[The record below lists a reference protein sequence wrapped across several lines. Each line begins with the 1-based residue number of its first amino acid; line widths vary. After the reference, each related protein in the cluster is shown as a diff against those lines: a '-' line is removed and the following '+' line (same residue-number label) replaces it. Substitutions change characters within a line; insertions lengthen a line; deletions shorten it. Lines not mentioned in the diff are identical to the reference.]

1 VLQAATVTL
10 TLVQAL
16 CGGSTEV
23 AGLEGQAIKVP
34 LGPGP
39 VQPGSRITVPGE
51 GMPIS
56 KSPGSKGDLLVSIK
70 VTLPRLND
78 EQRTK
83 MREACSGAQ

>member
-1 VLQAATVTL
+1 
-10 TLVQAL
+10 
-16 CGGSTEV
+16 
-23 AGLEGQAIKVP
+23 
-34 LGPGP
+34 